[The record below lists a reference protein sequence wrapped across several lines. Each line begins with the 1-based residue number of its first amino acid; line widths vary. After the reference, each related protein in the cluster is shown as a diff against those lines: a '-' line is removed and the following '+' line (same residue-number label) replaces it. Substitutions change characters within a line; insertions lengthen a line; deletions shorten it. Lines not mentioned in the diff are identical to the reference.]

1 MKITKDDLELD
12 KEYPFLISEQVL
24 VSKDNCDDSFHWHSF
39 FEITYIRSGRGSY
52 YVNGRKYDVS
62 EGDVIIFNNVEP
74 HGWWVEDEEMHI
86 LVMVF
91 SSELIAGR
99 TSFFDSDYLQPFIE
113 RGSSFKNKIEKK
125 DERTME
131 IGAVMSESNREWKC
145 RKLGYQLMIKS
156 DVLKILTLLIRYSQ
170 DDTKPRELLN
180 EKKNAMKRLQ
190 DAFEY
195 ISSNY
200 KNKVTLEEAA
210 KAAYMSPNY
219 FSSYFRRVTGVTFS
233 EYLTDFRIRKAKGL
247 LRTTDLSTNEIAGE
261 CGFGNMSNFYRLFKK
276 QTGST
281 PKNRKSDSQ

>member
-113 RGSSFKNKIEKK
+113 RGSSFKNKIDKE
-125 DERTME
+125 DEITME
-131 IGAVMSESNREWKC
+131 IGAVMSEISREWKG

-170 DDTKPRELLN
+170 DDTKPQELLN

-233 EYLTDFRIRKAKGL
+233 EYLTDLRIRKAKEL
-247 LRTTDLSTNEIAGE
+247 LRTTDLSTNEIANE

-281 PKNRKSDSQ
+281 PKNRKSDTQ

>member
-113 RGSSFKNKIEKK
+113 RGSSFKNKIDKE
-125 DERTME
+125 DEITME
-131 IGAVMSESNREWKC
+131 IGAVMSEISREWKG

-233 EYLTDFRIRKAKGL
+233 EYLTDLRIRKAKEL

-281 PKNRKSDSQ
+281 PKNRKSDTQ